1 MNIKN
6 TIKALLQSKY
16 GGVQLSAARIDAIAG
31 RLEGKVTTEEELL
44 QKMEALNE
52 LQPFADMRA
61 EDDRQRSL
69 QAELDKLKKPT
80 DPAPTDPAPAD
91 PKKDDD
97 IPAWA
102 QALIDGNKTV
112 NEKLA
117 ALEGNKVT
125 GDRKSQILAKLKDA
139 DEAYS
144 TKVLRDFGRMSFAD
158 DAAFEEYLGEVE
170 TDYTGHIQTTAES
183 QLGKDAPFKSVTADG
198 KVAVATKEELDSVMN
213 EIKF

>member
-6 TIKALLQSKY
+6 TIKALLQSKF
-16 GGVQLSAARIDAIAG
+16 GGVQLSQARIDAIAG

-44 QKMEALNE
+44 QKMESLNE

-69 QAELDKLKKPT
+69 QAELDKLKKPA

-91 PKKDDD
+91 PKKDED

-102 QALIDGNKTV
+102 QALIDGNKALT
-112 NEKLA
+112 EKLA

-144 TKVLRDFGRMSFAD
+144 TKVIRDFGRMSFAD

-170 TDYTGHIQTTAES
+170 SDYTGHVQTTAES
-183 QLGKDAPFKSVTADG
+183 QLGKDAPFKGIGKDG
-198 KVAVATKEELDSVMN
+198 KITEATKEELDAVMN
-213 EIKF
+213 EIGI

>member
-6 TIKALLQSKY
+6 TIKALLQSKF

-80 DPAPTDPAPAD
+80 DPAPADPAPAD

-102 QALIDGNKTV
+102 QALIDGNKALTETV
-112 NEKLA
+112 QGLKGEK
-117 ALEGNKVT
+117 VV
-125 GDRKSQILAKLKDA
+125 GDRRSAILAKLKDA

-170 TDYTGHIQTTAES
+170 SDYNGHIQTTAES
-183 QLGKDAPFKSVTADG
+183 QLGKDAPFVSTGKDG
-198 KVAVATKEELDSVMN
+198 KIKEATAEEVDALFGD
-213 EIKF
+213 IKI